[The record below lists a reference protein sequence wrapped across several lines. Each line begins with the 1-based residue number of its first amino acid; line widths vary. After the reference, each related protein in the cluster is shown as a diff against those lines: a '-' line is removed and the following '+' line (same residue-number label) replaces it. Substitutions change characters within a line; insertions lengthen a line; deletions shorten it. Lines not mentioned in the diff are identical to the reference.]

1 MKIKSLLVTLG
12 ILGSSSVA
20 LAEHFHEPRNDHT
33 LRYFDDRGRD
43 DGFRRHTTWV
53 PLTSQMRQFGARAEI
68 DVSMHDRFG
77 QVRLQNKT
85 GRMAVRAIMIQFN
98 NGEQQV
104 IRVDRML
111 NGHRER
117 VDIDL

>member
-77 QVRLQNKT
+77 QGLRAVVVRL
-85 GRMAVRAIMIQFN
+85 A
-98 NGEQQV
+98 V
-104 IRVDRML
+104 IRDR
-111 NGHRER
+111 R
-117 VDIDL
+117 VRRFVRRGAA